1 MKTNPEPRAILT
13 CVVSKRVAR
22 SSTATLG
29 VAMAPNGQFLMPSEA
44 SIMT

>member
-1 MKTNPEPRAILT
+1 MKTNRVPRAMLT
-13 CVVSKRVAR
+13 SVVSMRAAR
-22 SSTATLG
+22 TSTATLG